1 MHIGRRGI
9 PAFLK
14 NLSWMAVKSATKVDF
29 NEPLNEIKV
38 ISIQAHDDF
47 MATGVEKF
55 PRSSISLADI
65 IHLAIND
72 AISA

>member
-1 MHIGRRGI
+1 M
-9 PAFLK
+9 
-14 NLSWMAVKSATKVDF
+14 KSATKVDF

-55 PRSSISLADI
+55 PRSSISLADF